1 MCLENAARLR
11 FIYIKPNHF
20 TNIESVSCYRFSWL
34 APFKNFLEQTTVF
47 VGALLLWM
55 LIRKCNKYDELSM
68 RQRQI
73 WQEFLLFFCSETSSR
88 LYYDVTYRITITA
101 RIFSINNNFTIKRI
115 FSVKMSTTA
124 SEWERKRTISPARIA
139 EQVFFLLHVP
149 TVGGKAYWFLS
160 TRHKITLIRHN
171 NKWVSGSGSTSN
183 WFADKP

>member
-34 APFKNFLEQTTVF
+34 APFKNFLVQTTVF
-47 VGALLLWM
+47 VGALLLWV
-55 LIRKCNKYDELSM
+55 LIRKCNKYDDLSM
-68 RQRQI
+68 RRGQI
-73 WQEFLLFFCSETSSR
+73 CQEFFRFLNKFTSLLWCHVPNYNNHAYI
-88 LYYDVTYRITITA
+88 L
-101 RIFSINNNFTIKRI
+101 INNNFTIKRI
-115 FSVKMSTTA
+115 FSVKTSTTA
-124 SEWERKRTISPARIA
+124 SEWERKRTISPARMA

-171 NKWVSGSGSTSN
+171 NKWVSGSGSNSN